1 MPNCHLLTLFFST
14 TVQKGVSANMLK
26 IGSKRR
32 RTKAQVKADKEEAAL
47 REQDIQTKLARLAAT
62 EEKLL

>member
-1 MPNCHLLTLFFST
+1 MPNCHPLILFFSK

-32 RTKAQVKADKEEAAL
+32 RTKAQVKADKLEAEL
-47 REQDIQTKLARLAAT
+47 KEQDIQTKLARLAAA